1 MTEFISLVLSVSV
14 FGFIII
20 FASIYIN
27 NTKRLAE
34 MSDDDRAE
42 FLAAKKY
49 GARNEHLVCSHCQ
62 TKGTVRALSVI
73 RNRRSTSLTGNIIK
87 TKTVTS
93 EEVSLTQLHCDKC
106 LMSVDV

>member
-1 MTEFISLVLSVSV
+1 MFNFVLVFGTAAIVVIVISLSL
-14 FGFIII
+14 
-20 FASIYIN
+20 AWHKQ
-27 NTKRLAE
+27 KRLAE
-34 MSDDDRAE
+34 MSDEDRAE
-42 FLAAKKY
+42 FLATEKF
-49 GARNEHLVCSHCQ
+49 GIRNEHLVCSHCQ

-73 RNRRSTSLTGNIIK
+73 RDRRSTSLTGNIIK